1 MTSSEAFT
9 KQMTEHKVTCSAI
22 QSMGWGLLTKV
33 ELPGGGK
40 LGVYQPRH
48 ARP

>member
-1 MTSSEAFT
+1 MCDDIEAFT
-9 KQMTEHKVTCSAI
+9 KQMTEHEVTCSAI

-33 ELPGGGK
+33 ELP
-40 LGVYQPRH
+40 RH